1 VLNAAIQYATFD
13 FSIDLNANYRQVE
26 NAIYTPDCFKRMI
39 TEAQPLLIW
48 HDAQQNVIGFADATL
63 ALIFNVNE
71 VEKLTL
77 AVQNFRG
84 SEGRNG
90 LEVHVQRETAHLGS
104 VSNVA
109 NFKKNIKKITKLIGK
124 EVSTYTYDEHY

>member
-1 VLNAAIQYATFD
+1 
-13 FSIDLNANYRQVE
+13 
-26 NAIYTPDCFKRMI
+26 M
-39 TEAQPLLIW
+39 
-48 HDAQQNVIGFADATL
+48 
-63 ALIFNVNE
+63 
-71 VEKLTL
+71 EKLTL

-90 LEVHVQRETAHLGS
+90 LEVHVQRETSHLGS

-109 NFKKNIKKITKLIGK
+109 NFKKNIKKITKLISK